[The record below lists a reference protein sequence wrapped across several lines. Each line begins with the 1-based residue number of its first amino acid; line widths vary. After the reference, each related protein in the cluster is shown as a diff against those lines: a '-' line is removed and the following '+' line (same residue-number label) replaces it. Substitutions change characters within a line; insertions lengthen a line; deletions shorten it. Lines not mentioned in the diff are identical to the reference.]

1 MGGCRARIFHVND
14 VYVLDNLPALKTAVA
29 VESGDLPRSNVI
41 TTLAGDF
48 LGPSLLS
55 SLDHGVSM
63 VDMMNRVPVDAVCF
77 GNHESDVP
85 YLSLKRRI
93 EEFNGVWL
101 NSNMPGWGK
110 DPDANEPECPHHH
123 VFNLEGGRSLVMLG
137 LNVEAAR
144 TRASTATERWGDTPQ
159 GSYRSSTP
167 STTRLPS
174 PKQNAQTPTQSS
186 RSRIRTCP
194 TTWRWPGKATSR

>member
-85 YLSLKRRI
+85 YEALKTRI
-93 EEFNGVWL
+93 GEFKGKWI
-101 NSNMPGWGK
+101 NSNMP
-110 DPDANEPECPHHH
+110 AFEPK
-123 VFNLEGGRSLVMLG
+123 
-137 LNVEAAR
+137 
-144 TRASTATERWGDTPQ
+144 
-159 GSYRSSTP
+159 
-167 STTRLPS
+167 LPEYDV
-174 PKQNAQTPTQSS
+174 
-186 RSRIRTCP
+186 
-194 TTWRWPGKATSR
+194 